1 MTCPNKSTRPLI
13 SNGYSLFVFRLCVA
27 PELLDQLPNQAIK
40 PIPLLG
46 VTHVSIIARLPH
58 PSPRKLHYL
67 GSKRLLGRWRRPG
80 LESPTHP
87 RRLAQPVGREESVPS
102 RRLPRSSPV
111 AEHRDGATAVELH
124 RSGAYYFISGAEG
137 ACEQGEKLIVVVMS
151 ERHSLRGGLAP
162 ARGPTEFEGPA
173 VAPTSGAST
182 TVVLKSGVAA
192 ALLVLGM
199 TL

>member
-1 MTCPNKSTRPLI
+1 MSPSSLVCLTLLLVSFTI
-13 SNGYSLFVFRLCVA
+13 SEARDFSVGGDDRAWRLPPTPADSLNRWAEKNRFQVGDS
-27 PELLDQLPNQAIK
+27 LDQQYDDAKDSVLQ
-40 PIPLLG
+40 
-46 VTHVSIIARLPH
+46 VTREA
-58 PSPRKLHYL
+58 YL
-67 GSKRLLGRWRRPG
+67 SCN
-80 LESPTHP
+80 
-87 RRLAQPVGREESVPS
+87 
-102 RRLPRSSPV
+102 RSSPV

-162 ARGPTEFEGPA
+162 APGPTEFEGPA